1 MIFLNS
7 ILPFQEIFLHPIIN
21 LEAKH
26 CDSPCLPIWLQS
38 NHAPDRWAMD
48 DHSLHGRGISSI
60 ALRKQTSWYLFCYLK
75 THPNIQKIG
84 GGFNCYNLTSEYL
97 PRSLPPKRVTCFQI
111 CSTTCLNP
119 NTTPACHQWELV
131 VTGRRR
137 WRK

>member
-1 MIFLNS
+1 M

-38 NHAPDRWAMD
+38 NHAPDQWTMD
-48 DHSLHGRGISSI
+48 DHPLHGRGISSI
-60 ALRKQTSWYLFCYLK
+60 AHRKQTFWYLFCYLK
-75 THPNIQKIG
+75 AIQIFKNW

-97 PRSLPPKRVTCFQI
+97 PRMDLQKGVTCFQI